1 MAAYQQKATCMHEYL
16 SSPRVW
22 GLSCPGSPE
31 EVARARR
38 WTRDV
43 LRESPCAD
51 DAALIVT
58 ELSTNAVLHTHT
70 DVAADL
76 PPGAFHVSLAVSEAL
91 VSISVTD
98 SGGTKTA
105 PTVEHPDADETHGRG
120 LAMVTALAHH
130 VETHVE
136 THGHTV
142 TAHLTTAKDA
152 S

>member
-1 MAAYQQKATCMHEYL
+1 M
-16 SSPRVW
+16 
-22 GLSCPGSPE
+22 SCPGSPE

-43 LRESPCAD
+43 LRNSPCAD

-58 ELSTNAVLHTHT
+58 ELSTNAVLHTNT
-70 DVAADL
+70 DATAEQ
-76 PPGAFHVSLAVSEAL
+76 PPPAFYVSLSVSEAL

-105 PTVEHPDADETHGRG
+105 PTIEHPDASETHGRG

-130 VETHVE
+130 VETRGDQ
-136 THGHTV
+136 HGHTV
-142 TAHLTTAKDA
+142 TAHLTTTKDA